1 MKGSLYS
8 RDLRNALIEKGN
20 SCTQSISEF
29 SFLLF
34 GFELD
39 KRRDAVY
46 VQSAL
51 VYEIS
56 WVFMVQ
62 DFFLLVGADVG
73 VDLRGS
79 EAIFDNSKRI
89 ISFLC
94 TVN

>member
-1 MKGSLYS
+1 MPII
-8 RDLRNALIEKGN
+8 NANYIEKGN

-62 DFFLLVGADVG
+62 DFLLLVGADVG
-73 VDLRGS
+73 VDLGGRRV
-79 EAIFDNSKRI
+79 IKNNSKRI

>member
-1 MKGSLYS
+1 M
-8 RDLRNALIEKGN
+8 
-20 SCTQSISEF
+20 
-29 SFLLF
+29 
-34 GFELD
+34 
-39 KRRDAVY
+39 
-46 VQSAL
+46 QSAL

-56 WVFMVQ
+56 WIFMVQ

-89 ISFLC
+89 ISFLY